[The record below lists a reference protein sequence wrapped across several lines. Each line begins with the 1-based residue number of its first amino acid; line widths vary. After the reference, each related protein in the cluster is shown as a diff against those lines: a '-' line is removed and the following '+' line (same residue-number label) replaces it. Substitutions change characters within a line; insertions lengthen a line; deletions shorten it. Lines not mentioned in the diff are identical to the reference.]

1 MNEHDEREFVCDIC
15 DSTVRG
21 RLKMKK
27 HKQSHKEVACKN
39 CEKIFPY
46 NSLSSHTS
54 KCVGGKTFKCEEC
67 EKVFSSKHPLE
78 QHIELKRC
86 QITCN
91 RCDKTLQSTA
101 YLNKHMAAAH
111 QVQISVVKTSE
122 GHIGLFQSNSNDLKC
137 THCEFSAVDVW
148 KLKRHM
154 KSHNPKP
161 AQVAHKCPKCDSTFK
176 CKSDLKRHI
185 DTPHRD
191 YVKGNSRA
199 NQYRKLKKLDIPKA
213 NNLAVCTESDIIA
226 MLEKSDVSTNQLLKL
241 LAVLRKRFGRKA
253 FEPNLKQK
261 IREHLNSFNSNL
273 KPLPLLFKAKMVKI
287 LSQLSQ
293 RPKMSR
299 SS

>member
-1 MNEHDEREFVCDIC
+1 MNEHDEREFVCDVC

-21 RLKMKK
+21 RLKMRK
-27 HKQSHKEVACKN
+27 HK
-39 CEKIFPY
+39 
-46 NSLSSHTS
+46 
-54 KCVGGKTFKCEEC
+54 
-67 EKVFSSKHPLE
+67 
-78 QHIELKRC
+78 
-86 QITCN
+86 
-91 RCDKTLQSTA
+91 
-101 YLNKHMAAAH
+101 
-111 QVQISVVKTSE
+111 
-122 GHIGLFQSNSNDLKC
+122 
-137 THCEFSAVDVW
+137 HCEFSAVDVW

-226 MLEKSDVSTNQLLKL
+226 MLEKSDVSTNQ
-241 LAVLRKRFGRKA
+241 
-253 FEPNLKQK
+253 
-261 IREHLNSFNSNL
+261 FNTEAL
-273 KPLPLLFKAKMVKI
+273 G
-287 LSQLSQ
+287 
-293 RPKMSR
+293 